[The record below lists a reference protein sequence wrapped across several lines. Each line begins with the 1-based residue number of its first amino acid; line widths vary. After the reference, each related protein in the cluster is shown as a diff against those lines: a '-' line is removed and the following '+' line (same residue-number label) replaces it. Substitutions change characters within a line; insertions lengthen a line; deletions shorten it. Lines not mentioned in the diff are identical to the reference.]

1 MGALPRQQ
9 CKGVNKQYTLSLRPD
24 ERLSRLGKH
33 RFGSACIQIA
43 CKFAPDACLYELQR
57 SLALFHISLADGGL
71 PLGPCKLHIGLGDR
85 ASQGQ
90 SRRCIVEIGR
100 SRGGTRLRSEEHTS
114 ALQSIMRI
122 SDAVFRLKKKKRRKT
137 NNK

>member
-1 MGALPRQQ
+1 M
-9 CKGVNKQYTLSLRPD
+9 
-24 ERLSRLGKH
+24 
-33 RFGSACIQIA
+33 A
-43 CKFAPDACLYELQR
+43 CKFAPDSCLYELQR

-100 SRGGTRLRSEEHTS
+100 SRGGTRLRNGIRLTPPEIEIPRSE
-114 ALQSIMRI
+114 A
-122 SDAVFRLKKKKRRKT
+122 RRVGKECVST
-137 NNK
+137 CRSRWSPYP